1 MADLSAHTP
10 VFSRGSSVLDYWLVH
25 SEGMTVEPLG
35 ARVEEVVVTA
45 PIGRAESLIVRS
57 RVTRRRKT
65 IPAGSIAA
73 VEPSTGHLLLDPHE
87 RQVGLRTARAHAVGA
102 ARVTRA
108 GTVSGFAWLRPRA
121 VHAGTT
127 TARHSRSAAVRTGTG
142 VAWLAPRVASRA
154 RAAGATGAR
163 WTLAAAVIVARGA
176 ARAARELERAAAA
189 AAERGRASI
198 ESRRTRQRTPD
209 D

>member
-1 MADLSAHTP
+1 
-10 VFSRGSSVLDYWLVH
+10 
-25 SEGMTVEPLG
+25 MTVEPLG

-45 PIGRAESLIVRS
+45 PVGRAETLIVRS
-57 RVTRRRKT
+57 RMTRRRKE
-65 IPAGSIAA
+65 IPVESIAA
-73 VEPSTGHLLLDPHE
+73 VEPSTGHLILDPRE
-87 RQVGLRTARAHAVGA
+87 RHVGLRIARAHAVGA

-108 GTVSGFAWLRPRA
+108 GTASAFAWLRPRA

-127 TARHSRSAAVRTGTG
+127 TARRSRSAAVRTGTG

-154 RAAGATGAR
+154 RTAGATGAR

-189 AAERGRASI
+189 TAERGRASL
-198 ESRRTRQRTPD
+198 ERRRARQRPPED
-209 D
+209 

>member
-45 PIGRAESLIVRS
+45 PVGRAETLIVRS
-57 RVTRRRKT
+57 RMTRRRKE
-65 IPAGSIAA
+65 IPVESIAA
-73 VEPSTGHLLLDPHE
+73 VEPSTGHLILDPRE
-87 RQVGLRTARAHAVGA
+87 RHVGLRIARAHAVGA

-108 GTVSGFAWLRPRA
+108 GTASAFAWLRPRA

-154 RAAGATGAR
+154 RTAGATGAR

-189 AAERGRASI
+189 TAERGRASL
-198 ESRRTRQRTPD
+198 ERRRARQRPPED
-209 D
+209 